1 MDPLYSVCQ
10 SSYKAKLSA
19 AHGGKGLP
27 RHVVAEVGTMGPTG
41 LTFAWSH
48 PLPFLRRA
56 SMNASACSAASNLIV
71 S

>member
-1 MDPLYSVCQ
+1 
-10 SSYKAKLSA
+10 
-19 AHGGKGLP
+19 
-27 RHVVAEVGTMGPTG
+27 MGPTG